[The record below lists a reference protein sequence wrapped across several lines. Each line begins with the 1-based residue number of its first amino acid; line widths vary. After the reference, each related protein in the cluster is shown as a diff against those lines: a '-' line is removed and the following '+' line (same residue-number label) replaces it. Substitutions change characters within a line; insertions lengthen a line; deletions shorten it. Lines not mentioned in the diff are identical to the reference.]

1 MNCNISQATSIRY
14 EQRSTTM
21 AFIARQSRTLKAY
34 CCLRGLEDE
43 VMNDFCLAPI
53 IITFS
58 FYESQEM
65 TRSRDDHQIFSL
77 VSFLLFDLLWQLFQR
92 EPFV

>member
-1 MNCNISQATSIRY
+1 MLSYFKLMNRDISQATSIRY

-43 VMNDFCLAPI
+43 VMDDFCLAPI
-53 IITFS
+53 IIIFS

-65 TRSRDDHQIFSL
+65 TRNHDGLQIFS
-77 VSFLLFDLLWQLFQR
+77 
-92 EPFV
+92 